1 MPAGSRRHLT
11 FPDAPLLP
19 VWYALIVT
27 LEAEHAA
34 PKQPVRFSIR
44 RDLAFFGVVAAILI
58 ADQVLKQY
66 ITWAFDRGDYWPSR
80 DWFVRVT
87 YVENRGAAFGVL
99 QNQGVFLIGMTLVGL
114 GAIIAYYLY
123 PPFEHGVLR
132 LALALILGGAIGN
145 LVDRVRQGYVVD
157 FINTSFWPT
166 FNLADS
172 CISIGMVLLLT
183 FMLFAPKDPPPR
195 QASQGAARDGNSL
208 ADA

>member
-1 MPAGSRRHLT
+1 MA
-11 FPDAPLLP
+11 
-19 VWYALIVT
+19 
-27 LEAEHAA
+27 LEAERSAA
-34 PKQPVRFSIR
+34 KHPVRFNVR
-44 RDLAFFGVVAAILI
+44 RDLAFFGVVAVILI
-58 ADQVLKQY
+58 ADQALKQY
-66 ITWAFDRGDYWPSR
+66 ITSAFDSGEYWPSR
-80 DWFVRVT
+80 DWFVRIT

-114 GAIIAYYLY
+114 AAIIAYYLY

-145 LVDRVRQGYVVD
+145 LVDRIRQGYVVD
-157 FINTSFWPT
+157 FVNTSFWPT

-183 FMLFAPKDPPPR
+183 FMLFAPKDPPP
-195 QASQGAARDGNSL
+195 QEANQGAARDGNSL